1 MGNKKIGLGL
11 MLNLIGAMFAYLIG
25 SGFASGQETIQY
37 FSGWGSVWTSLGV
50 AVIALLLSC
59 LAYIAYSYA
68 GRTRGLKDL
77 AGIYDFYAGN
87 VFGKLFQVFAWLFN
101 ACCYM
106 FMISG
111 FGNVFHQQWGISIPI
126 GSAIGVVLSVAIAVM
141 GLNKIIDIIGKVG
154 PIIVLFTLFIGI
166 VAAFKYYPMIVEGNA
181 AINSG
186 DVDVIHAGSNWV
198 TAGLSFAGCNLLLVS
213 AFVGTIGYN
222 LREYKFIYNQLIM
235 IISSGGIMLVSF
247 LMGLNHIGNIQAAVQ
262 ASIPN
267 LLLAN
272 SVFGGNAGI
281 ILSLLFAIIILAA
294 IFSTICPMLWTCAS
308 MLAKDDKGEK
318 PFRQYA
324 GICASGQSV
333 KTTLI
338 RLYSV
343 LLQEAFILSEDP
355 KYQDYVDPYYTL
367 VGYFNSIRELGGA
380 VRLLD
385 DDINSRLKVLRKK
398 YKNARQRFLGFDGKK
413 EITSRIP
420 SYQIAEILEKL
431 AEPFDPS
438 KERQSCYDVVIA
450 TNMIAVGMDVDRLG
464 LMAVVG
470 QPKQNSEYIQ
480 ATSRVGRKYPRII
493 FTVYNPY
500 RPRDLSNYE
509 NFVGFHSQM
518 YRYVEGTTA
527 TPFAARAR
535 DRVLHALVVAMLKLQ
550 TETMAGNKGA
560 SNILSISDEDFVKYL
575 PVFSKADY

>member
-1 MGNKKIGLGL
+1 MTFQLVCIEPKELTQYKSDMQEAFQKGFEDVFGKTDAVILPEKDIDQSLNAEGSAVYKAVVDGEMVGGAVVIINESTQHNHLDLLFVKNGVQSNGIGKKIWFELERIYP
-11 MLNLIGAMFAYLIG
+11 N
-25 SGFASGQETIQY
+25 TK
-37 FSGWGSVWTSLGV
+37 V
-50 AVIALLLSC
+50 
-59 LAYIAYSYA
+59 YSYA

-126 GSAIGVVLSVAIAVM
+126 GSAIGVVLSVTIAVM

-198 TAGLSFAGCNLLLVS
+198 TAGLSFGGCNLLLVS

-308 MLAKDDKGEK
+308 MLAKDDKSK
-318 PFRQYA
+318 KYKLICVIA
-324 GICASGQSV
+324 GICVYIITLFVPYETLLNYIMTYCGYSGCV
-333 KTTLI
+333 VAVVCI
-338 RLYSV
+338 VRY
-343 LLQEAFILSEDP
+343 FII
-355 KYQDYVDPYYTL
+355 K
-367 VGYFNSIRELGGA
+367 
-380 VRLLD
+380 
-385 DDINSRLKVLRKK
+385 SR
-398 YKNARQRFLGFDGKK
+398 DKK
-413 EITSRIP
+413 EG
-420 SYQIAEILEKL
+420 L
-431 AEPFDPS
+431 F
-438 KERQSCYDVVIA
+438 KESV
-450 TNMIAVGMDVDRLG
+450 
-464 LMAVVG
+464 
-470 QPKQNSEYIQ
+470 
-480 ATSRVGRKYPRII
+480 
-493 FTVYNPY
+493 
-500 RPRDLSNYE
+500 
-509 NFVGFHSQM
+509 
-518 YRYVEGTTA
+518 
-527 TPFAARAR
+527 
-535 DRVLHALVVAMLKLQ
+535 
-550 TETMAGNKGA
+550 
-560 SNILSISDEDFVKYL
+560 
-575 PVFSKADY
+575 